1 MNDTRFE
8 SCIKCT
14 VCTTTCPVS
23 RVNPRYPGPKQAGPD
38 GERLRLK
45 DGALYDEAL
54 KYCINCKRCEVACPS
69 DVKIGDIIQRA
80 RAQYGQQKPTLRDAI
95 LSHTD
100 LMGTLSTPFAPL
112 VNAATGL
119 KPVRRL
125 LDATL
130 NIDHRRTLPKYGFG
144 TFRRAYRQLAARQK
158 QYSEQVAFFHG
169 CYVNYNHPQLGKDLI
184 RVVNALGTGV
194 QLLSKEKCCGVPLIE
209 MVTRPDLHSSAE
221 AKEFLEMIKT
231 TLSYLDICDCKMEEG
246 SIRCD
251 VNVSIRPEGST
262 ELGTRVEMKNINT
275 FSGAVRAIDYEI
287 ARQIEVVEN
296 GGEIQQETRRWDDVK
311 LKNTV
316 MRTKEDA
323 QDYRYFPDPDLIAVE
338 ISDEWLHQIE
348 SEVPELPI
356 TRYERYL
363 NEYGMTAME
372 ARLLSDSFEKAEL
385 LDAAAKQVKPKAAA
399 NWILSDI
406 SKYLNDKGVSLRE
419 TKMTADKLVALVK
432 LIEAGTISGNAGK
445 KVLPSMFETDETVE
459 AIVDRMGLK
468 QVSDEGAILAIVQ
481 DVIAKNEKA
490 VADFKAGKNVTG
502 FLVGQ
507 CMKASKGQG
516 NPQIINKLI
525 ASELAK
531 L

>member
-1 MNDTRFE
+1 MKYEAVIGLEVHAELSTE
-8 SCIKCT
+8 SKIYCSCSAKFGADINT
-14 VCTTTCPVS
+14 HTCPVCTGMPGALPVLNKQVVHYAAKMGLATGCT
-23 RVNPRYPGPKQAGPD
+23 VNRLCKADRKNYFYPDLPKAYQISQFDVPICENGEVFFYVD
-38 GERLRLK
+38 GEKKSCRLERIHFEEDAGKLLHDEI
-45 DGALYDEAL
+45 DG
-54 KYCINCKRCEVACPS
+54 
-69 DVKIGDIIQRA
+69 
-80 RAQYGQQKPTLRDAI
+80 T
-95 LSHTD
+95 
-100 LMGTLSTPFAPL
+100 
-112 VNAATGL
+112 
-119 KPVRRL
+119 
-125 LDATL
+125 
-130 NIDHRRTLPKYGFG
+130 
-144 TFRRAYRQLAARQK
+144 
-158 QYSEQVAFFHG
+158 
-169 CYVNYNHPQLGKDLI
+169 
-184 RVVNALGTGV
+184 VVDFNR
-194 QLLSKEKCCGVPLIE
+194 CGVPLIE
-209 MVTRPDLHSSAE
+209 MVTKPDLHSSAE

-262 ELGTRVEMKNINT
+262 EFGTRVEMKNINT
-275 FSGAVRAIDYEI
+275 FSGAVRAIDYEV

-296 GGEIQQETRRWDDVK
+296 GGTIQQETRRWDDVK

-338 ISDEWLHQIE
+338 IDDEWYKQIK
-348 SEVPELPI
+348 SEIPELPI
-356 TRYERYL
+356 SRYERYL

-372 ARLLSDSFEKAEL
+372 SRQLMDSYAKATL
-385 LDAAAKQVKPKAAA
+385 LDTAAASGKVKPKAAA

-406 SKYLNDKGVSLRE
+406 SKYLNDKELE
-419 TKMTADKLVALVK
+419 LENTKMTAEKLVD
-432 LIEAGTISGNAGK
+432 LICLIDAGTISGAAGK
-445 KVLPSMFETDETVE
+445 KVLIQLFETDETAEQIVE
-459 AIVDRMGLK
+459 RLGLK
-468 QVSDEGAILAIVQ
+468 QVSDEGAILEIVK

-525 ASELAK
+525 AQELAK